1 MNPLINGLNTLLKT
15 SYIAVL
21 IKVLFEFTG
30 FFKLQIVINN
40 LFSFNTGLSFYFQY
54 WLLYSQDK
62 TMLYLESYTVLCTS
76 TFIQII

>member
-15 SYIAVL
+15 GYIAVL

-40 LFSFNTGLSFYFQY
+40 LFSFNTGFFVYKTR
-54 WLLYSQDK
+54 QDK
-62 TMLYLESYTVLCTS
+62 TMLYLESYTVLCTPTLS
-76 TFIQII
+76 K